1 MKIAFNIVVFVF
13 IIIIGIVVM
22 STILSSVF
30 DISLFK
36 RPGGSTEGILRSDDA
51 GETWEIKGVVK
62 DDRKKDFARMTVTDI
77 VFEPK
82 NPETI
87 YLITQGDGMY
97 RSEDSGDIWGQLGNE
112 NNGLH
117 PNATIF
123 DIAIEET
130 NRDKVYI
137 TVSQGTR
144 GQVLKS
150 IDRASHFEEIYVAA
164 VEGELVH
171 AVAIDR
177 HNPHTIY
184 TGTSSGLLLES
195 SDQGDSWR
203 TVEEFS
209 SGVLD
214 IILNP
219 QDTLQ
224 LYVIRAGGF
233 VSKSV
238 DKGVSWVDLDLP
250 SAPTPTGPPE
260 INFFPT
266 RGGSGSF
273 TSFSLNPASPSHVFV
288 VSGAGIFESSDAGE
302 TFEEIITIIPSGSLP
317 IRSFAVDPANSNIMY
332 LGVEGKMYKTLD
344 GGKSWQI
351 KNIPSVSN
359 VSQILID
366 PSNSER
372 IYIVLSK

>member
-1 MKIAFNIVVFVF
+1 MKIAFNIVIFVF

-51 GETWEIKGVVK
+51 GETWEVRGVVK
-62 DDRKKDFARMTVTDI
+62 DNEKKDFARMTVTDV
-77 VFEPK
+77 VFEPAR
-82 NPETI
+82 PETI

-97 RSEDSGDIWGQLGNE
+97 RSEDSGDTWGQLGNE

-117 PNATIF
+117 PNASIF

-130 NRDKVYI
+130 NRDKVYLA
-137 TVSQGTR
+137 VFQGTR

-150 IDRASHFEEIYVAA
+150 VDRASQFEEIYVAA

-171 AVAIDR
+171 AVAIDFE
-177 HNPHTIY
+177 NPHTIY

-209 SGVLD
+209 SGLLD

-219 QDTLQ
+219 QDTRQ

-250 SAPTPTGPPE
+250 SAPTGPPE
-260 INFFPT
+260 ITLFPT
-266 RGGSGSF
+266 RGGSGGF
-273 TSFSLNPASPSHVFV
+273 TSFSLNPSNPSYVFV

-332 LGVEGKMYKTLD
+332 LGVEGKIYKTLD

-366 PSNSER
+366 PVSSNR
-372 IYIVLSK
+372 IYIVLSR